1 MDLNNVIVFD
11 IETNGMLE
19 DLDRL
24 HVMSIGYVSD
34 NGKWSIE
41 SMNDEDRI
49 KSFFENPNNVM
60 LGHNIIMYDI
70 PAIEKLY
77 PGVDIKCEIIDT
89 LPISWYLYN
98 ERPKH
103 SLESWGE
110 TFSTSETKKVAIDDW
125 ENLSYEDYVER
136 CEGDIRIN
144 TNLWVKSLKLFR
156 SLYDSDE
163 EVVSVIKYLNF
174 KTKCLK
180 LQNDNPL
187 RINVDQAKNNLE
199 YLNKIIEEK
208 KEELKKIM
216 PKIPKYRLVSKP
228 KKGLYK
234 KDGSLS
240 VAGEKWLTY
249 LDGCGLPQD
258 YDGEIKILHSE
269 EEPNPASTL
278 QIKDFL
284 VSKGWKPK
292 IFKDGANG
300 KVAQLRDDNKNLCKS
315 IYKLIEKYPELE
327 ALDGLSVA
335 QHRYGILKGIV
346 ESVDENGYAPAQA
359 NGFTKTF
366 RLKHKKPFVNLP
378 KPTQQYGELIRSVI
392 IAPEGYSVIGS
403 DVGSLEDKTKQIAI
417 YSYDKEYVEQMNTK
431 GFDAHLDIGLSA
443 NMFNESEVEFF
454 KWYKSWEKE
463 KDESSI
469 PEKYKNAT
477 LLQME
482 ELYGKLTK
490 KRHVAKTVNYA
501 CLPEDNTEVLTRD
514 GWKNV
519 ESLRLGEDVLTY
531 NKDKDQTEF
540 SPIRYIHR
548 YKDASVMS
556 LKNKWWSI
564 ESTPDHRWYTKR
576 RSKTRNK
583 VKYVNEFTTTDS
595 INTEISILNSAEF
608 VGGDSDITYDQASLL
623 GWIASDGY
631 LKWAKDTKKT
641 SSSKGNKRFLDCSI
655 SQSKKKFYSEIKNLI
670 NSLGLEYGEST
681 NNSNVEVFKFS
692 SPSIRNFIKDIGL
705 EEKDKHQIDW
715 VRLVLN
721 MSRDALS
728 GFFNSFYKGDGCSS
742 KKSSTLTITQNS
754 GNILNAIEIC
764 GNLLGYRTTKS
775 IKKSDKSCFDV
786 RFNKINYTTGQ
797 RLKKELSRVVD
808 VFCLT
813 TDNET
818 FVIKQGKTITITGN
832 CTYGAGAGKISESA
846 KIPVKEA
853 EGIIDAYWKR
863 NWSVKQY
870 AEDRKVKNVDGKDW
884 VYNPYSR
891 LWLYLTSDHIKFS
904 ACNQNSGAKFFDTWV
919 YFMMQYGII
928 PSAQFHDEVLLYV
941 KNGEEGIVKDNLH
954 KAMEKVNRAYELP
967 IILEVD
973 VLVGANYAEVH

>member
-77 PGVDIKCEIIDT
+77 PGVDIKCEVIDT

-163 EVVSVIKYLNF
+163 EIVSVIKYLNF

-482 ELYGKLTK
+482 ELYGKLSK
-490 KRHVAKTVNYA
+490 KRHVAKT
-501 CLPEDNTEVLTRD
+501 
-514 GWKNV
+514 
-519 ESLRLGEDVLTY
+519 
-531 NKDKDQTEF
+531 
-540 SPIRYIHR
+540 
-548 YKDASVMS
+548 
-556 LKNKWWSI
+556 
-564 ESTPDHRWYTKR
+564 
-576 RSKTRNK
+576 
-583 VKYVNEFTTTDS
+583 
-595 INTEISILNSAEF
+595 
-608 VGGDSDITYDQASLL
+608 
-623 GWIASDGY
+623 
-631 LKWAKDTKKT
+631 
-641 SSSKGNKRFLDCSI
+641 
-655 SQSKKKFYSEIKNLI
+655 
-670 NSLGLEYGEST
+670 
-681 NNSNVEVFKFS
+681 
-692 SPSIRNFIKDIGL
+692 
-705 EEKDKHQIDW
+705 
-715 VRLVLN
+715 
-721 MSRDALS
+721 
-728 GFFNSFYKGDGCSS
+728 
-742 KKSSTLTITQNS
+742 
-754 GNILNAIEIC
+754 
-764 GNLLGYRTTKS
+764 
-775 IKKSDKSCFDV
+775 
-786 RFNKINYTTGQ
+786 INY
-797 RLKKELSRVVD
+797 S
-808 VFCLT
+808 
-813 TDNET
+813 
-818 FVIKQGKTITITGN
+818 
-832 CTYGAGAGKISESA
+832 CTYGAGAVKVSESA

-853 EGIIDAYWKR
+853 ESIIDAYWKR

-941 KNGEEGIVKDNLH
+941 KNGEEGMVKDNLH
-954 KAMEKVNRAYELP
+954 KAMEKVNKAYELP

>member
-1 MDLNNVIVFD
+1 MDLDKITVFD

-24 HVMSIGYVSD
+24 HVMSIGYISD

-163 EVVSVIKYLNF
+163 EIVSVIKYLNF

-187 RINVDQAKNNLE
+187 RIDVEQAKKNLE

-208 KEELKKIM
+208 KEELKTIM

-228 KKGLYK
+228 KNGLYK

-249 LDGCGLPQD
+249 LDGCGLSQD
-258 YDGEIKILHSE
+258 YGGEIKILHSE

-315 IYKLIEKYPELE
+315 IYKLIEEYPELE

-378 KPTQQYGELIRSVI
+378 KPTQKYGELIRSII
-392 IAPEGYSVIGS
+392 IAPEGFSVIGS

-443 NMFNESEVEFF
+443 NMFSESEVEFF

-463 KDESSI
+463 KDESVI
-469 PEKYKNAT
+469 PEKYKNTT

-482 ELYGKLTK
+482 ELYGKLSK
-490 KRHVAKTVNYA
+490 KRHVAKT
-501 CLPEDNTEVLTRD
+501 
-514 GWKNV
+514 
-519 ESLRLGEDVLTY
+519 
-531 NKDKDQTEF
+531 
-540 SPIRYIHR
+540 
-548 YKDASVMS
+548 
-556 LKNKWWSI
+556 
-564 ESTPDHRWYTKR
+564 
-576 RSKTRNK
+576 
-583 VKYVNEFTTTDS
+583 
-595 INTEISILNSAEF
+595 
-608 VGGDSDITYDQASLL
+608 
-623 GWIASDGY
+623 
-631 LKWAKDTKKT
+631 
-641 SSSKGNKRFLDCSI
+641 
-655 SQSKKKFYSEIKNLI
+655 
-670 NSLGLEYGEST
+670 
-681 NNSNVEVFKFS
+681 
-692 SPSIRNFIKDIGL
+692 
-705 EEKDKHQIDW
+705 
-715 VRLVLN
+715 
-721 MSRDALS
+721 
-728 GFFNSFYKGDGCSS
+728 
-742 KKSSTLTITQNS
+742 
-754 GNILNAIEIC
+754 
-764 GNLLGYRTTKS
+764 
-775 IKKSDKSCFDV
+775 
-786 RFNKINYTTGQ
+786 INY
-797 RLKKELSRVVD
+797 S
-808 VFCLT
+808 
-813 TDNET
+813 
-818 FVIKQGKTITITGN
+818 
-832 CTYGAGAGKISESA
+832 CTYGAGAVKVSESA
-846 KIPVKEA
+846 KISVKEA
-853 EGIIDAYWKR
+853 ESIIDAYWKR

-884 VYNPYSR
+884 VYNPYSK

-919 YFMMQYGII
+919 YFMMQYGIL

-941 KNGEEGIVKDNLH
+941 KKGEEGAVKDNLH
-954 KAMEKVNRAYELP
+954 KAMDKVNRAYELP

-973 VLVGANYAEVH
+973 VLVGDNYAEVH